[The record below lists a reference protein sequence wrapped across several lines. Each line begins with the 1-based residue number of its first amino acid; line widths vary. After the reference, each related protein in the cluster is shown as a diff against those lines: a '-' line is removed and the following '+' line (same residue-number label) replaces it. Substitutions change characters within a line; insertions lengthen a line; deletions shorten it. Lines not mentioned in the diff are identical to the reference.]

1 MLDGLGKKAKLWLL
15 YLSNE
20 SAWLLKEAAN
30 NAVLK
35 AHLGEN
41 KAKQTENQ
49 QEAERRFKCLRCV
62 R

>member
-1 MLDGLGKKAKLWLL
+1 MMVLEKKAKLWLL
-15 YLSNE
+15 YLFND

-35 AHLGEN
+35 DLGEN

-49 QEAERRFKCLRCV
+49 QEAETRFKCLRCV